1 MWSVTRPDGTVATGW
16 VLLPLRLFLG
26 FTFLFAGLQKLANP
40 QFLENASPTSIHAQL
55 VGAARSS
62 PIHALISHLVPIAS
76 TVGVVIALGE
86 VAIGLGVLVG
96 LLTRVAAVAGMA
108 LSFGLFL
115 TVSFH
120 SSPYFTGSDIVF
132 FFAWTP
138 LALAGA
144 AGAPA
149 LDTWM
154 AARQPGPARRPGC
167 AVPSGRPVRGSGH
180 RHRGRQPSWW
190 PAASLPPSAGGR
202 GHDLHLG
209 RRIRCPARGRGRHH
223 HDHHHRPRRR
233 RRRARPTAPS
243 GTAIGPASDVPVG
256 GSASFTDPATG
267 DPALVIQPTA
277 GTFVAFDAVCPHAGC
292 TVAYQ
297 PSAGIIACP
306 CHGSEFDASTGA
318 VLRGPRHPG
327 PDSDQSDQ
335 GRQRRPLRRVKR
347 RSCERRHRDRAVAT
361 ATGPAH
367 PMVGIRSGTMAR
379 LSSVGGIARP

>member
-55 VGAARSS
+55 VGASRSS

-154 AARQPGPARRPGC
+154 AARQPG
-167 AVPSGRPVRGSGH
+167 RPVRPGALPRRAVLSAGAVTGIVAAAVVVAGGVAAGVGRLVGGTSTSAGSGV
-180 RHRGRQPSWW
+180 
-190 PAASLPPSAGGR
+190 LPGAGAGT
-202 GHDLHLG
+202 
-209 RRIRCPARGRGRHH
+209 
-223 HDHHHRPRRR
+223 DHAHHRRRHARPRH
-233 RRRARPTAPS
+233 RRARPPPHRRAPPSVRPPMCPS
-243 GTAIGPASDVPVG
+243 GDRPASPIR
-256 GSASFTDPATG
+256 P
-267 DPALVIQPTA
+267 A
-277 GTFVAFDAVCPHAGC
+277 GTPPWSSRRPPGRSW
-292 TVAYQ
+292 
-297 PSAGIIACP
+297 PSTRCAPTPGARWPTRGRPGVIACP
-306 CHGSEFDASTGA
+306 CHGSEFDASHRRGA
-318 VLRGPRHPG
+318 PG
-327 PDSDQSDQ
+327 ARSHRADPDQDDQ
-335 GRQRRPLRRVKR
+335 GRQRRPLRGV
-347 RSCERRHRDRAVAT
+347 
-361 ATGPAH
+361 
-367 PMVGIRSGTMAR
+367 
-379 LSSVGGIARP
+379 SVLCDVR

>member
-1 MWSVTRPDGTVATGW
+1 MWSVTRPDGAVATGW

-55 VGAARSS
+55 VGASRSS

-115 TVSFH
+115 TVSYH

-154 AARQPGPARRPGC
+154 AARRPGPAPGQEVLSRR
-167 AVPSGRPVRGSGH
+167 AVLSAGAVTGIVAAIVLVASGVAAAV
-180 RHRGRQPSWW
+180 GRAVGGTST
-190 PAASLPPSAGGR
+190 STSAGGTSVLP
-202 GHDLHLG
+202 GAG
-209 RRIRCPARGRGRHH
+209 AGTTTT
-223 HDHHHRPRRR
+223 
-233 RRRARPTAPS
+233 TAPS
-243 GTAIGPASDVPVG
+243 GTPTTAPPPGTAIGPASDVPVG
-256 GSASFTDPATG
+256 GSATFTDPATG
-267 DPALVIQPTA
+267 DPGLVIQRTA
-277 GTFVAFDAVCPHAGC
+277 GTFAAFDAVCPHAGC

-297 PSAGIIACP
+297 RSAGIIACP
-306 CHGSEFDASTGA
+306 CHGSEFDASTGS
-318 VLRGPRHPG
+318 VLRGP
-327 PDSDQSDQ
+327 
-335 GRQRRPLRRVKR
+335 
-347 RSCERRHRDRAVAT
+347 AT
-361 ATGPAH
+361 RGLTPIKAIKGANGDLY
-367 PMVGIRSGTMAR
+367 V
-379 LSSVGGIARP
+379 V